1 MVHLAK
7 SACLLGFVVFMGGSA
22 PALAEGC
29 EGLDQA
35 ALAGCVGEALTA
47 ADAELNST
55 FDAAM
60 GALVDTPAQGQ
71 LRDAQRLWIPF
82 RDAAC
87 AAEAAVYDGAS
98 VQPIAR
104 AQCLLRITLARTA
117 DLAAILNGD
126 GWN

>member
-1 MVHLAK
+1 MVALW
-7 SACLLGFVVFMGGSA
+7 VVLSGAGGVA
-22 PALAEGC
+22 AQEC
-29 EGLDQA
+29 DGLDQA
-35 ALAGCVGEALTA
+35 ALAGCVGRALTA

-55 FDAAM
+55 YDAAL
-60 GALVDTPAQGQ
+60 GTLVDTPAQGK
-71 LRDAQRLWIPF
+71 LREAQRLWIGF

-104 AQCLLRITLARTA
+104 AQCLLRITTARTA
-117 DLAAILNGD
+117 DLAAILNGE